1 MGGWRVDQTKKIRK
15 RKRGRQEFSMQD
27 YDVQNAG
34 RVMPEDT
41 PVRRGQG
48 AVLNTDGAPEERST
62 PRNQIHSIP
71 RTQVQTWT
79 RNSTCRITSY
89 NMQGG

>member
-1 MGGWRVDQTKKIRK
+1 
-15 RKRGRQEFSMQD
+15 MQD

-62 PRNQIHSIP
+62 PRNQIWSMG
-71 RTQVQTWT
+71 
-79 RNSTCRITSY
+79 RNSTGRMSGARLGERRGRDRHCHCVYYPSSLIPGRLSLLLR
-89 NMQGG
+89 Q